1 MSKLLD
7 SYVKNKSPAEAEEV
21 IRRVNDQM
29 TGSISEQAAIQLV
42 LAEMRDE
49 KKADGG
55 RMGYGAGGIIAGW
68 VAKQIAKKTAK
79 PVTQKSID
87 FSSDAIVKR
96 LDNYNIKP
104 NDIVSE
110 DQLLKVLDSVKQAEN
125 NVFNN
130 KFGNIMEQGMEGI
143 TKLKKADGGRI
154 GYYGG
159 GMTNMVEPD
168 LSDIGHGTD
177 SLNARTRV
185 MSPGSQATTSTGL
198 NYLLGEDNDNTRVP
212 FNKGTMVL
220 PKAKPKESGGKKTLD
235 LLAKNKKA
243 SQKTLGSKTLF
254 NLMGQSAAEAYKKGE
269 ISKSQYDSMMK
280 PFFGEPSERLSK
292 TIDQE
297 QSELRADGGRMG
309 YGVGSRVMDF
319 FTPKGKGAKGIMGT
333 ELGHDGI
340 MEIISLLSSSGLF
353 ADGGRAGYDEGGDVK
368 LSDMFKINMTGT
380 KSGKQQIQGA
390 PEGITSDKEMYQGIM
405 ELDVPLKFKVNL
417 LGEYAFG
424 KSRNK
429 IEKDGEELF
438 LQDPASFGEKKI
450 GLGFNQGGDG
460 VSGYV
465 KKNID
470 TGEDEGRIDY
480 KKAVN
485 LNKIFDKMFN

>member
-1 MSKLLD
+1 MSSATD
-7 SYVKNKSPAEAEEV
+7 AYTKNYSAE
-21 IRRVNDQM
+21 
-29 TGSISEQAAIQLV
+29 
-42 LAEMRDE
+42 
-49 KKADGG
+49 
-55 RMGYGAGGIIAGW
+55 
-68 VAKQIAKKTAK
+68 
-79 PVTQKSID
+79 
-87 FSSDAIVKR
+87 
-96 LDNYNIKP
+96 
-104 NDIVSE
+104 
-110 DQLLKVLDSVKQAEN
+110 
-125 NVFNN
+125 
-130 KFGNIMEQGMEGI
+130 
-143 TKLKKADGGRI
+143 LKKEFEDRVREMEDGVTPISALASEVARQMREGKRSGGRI

-159 GMTNMVEPD
+159 GMTNMIEPD
-168 LSDIGHGTD
+168 LSDIGHGGE

-220 PKAKPKESGGKKTLD
+220 PKAKPRESDGKRVLD

-292 TIDQE
+292 TIDEE
-297 QSELRADGGRMG
+297 QSELRANGGRMG
-309 YGVGSRVMDF
+309 FKD
-319 FTPKGKGAKGIMGT
+319 GKGFFENYFANNSSTGAGVMSALNTSEIMDVLQLLQGIA
-333 ELGHDGI
+333 
-340 MEIISLLSSSGLF
+340 F

-380 KSGKQQIQGA
+380 KSGKQQIEGA

-429 IEKDGEELF
+429 IEKDGEEIF
-438 LQDPASFGEKKI
+438 LQDPSSFGEKKI

-460 VSGYV
+460 MSGYV
-465 KKNID
+465 KKNMD
-470 TGEDEGRIDY
+470 TGENEGRIDY
-480 KKAVN
+480 KKAVD
-485 LNKIFDKMFN
+485 LNKIFNKMFG

>member
-49 KKADGG
+49 
-55 RMGYGAGGIIAGW
+55 
-68 VAKQIAKKTAK
+68 
-79 PVTQKSID
+79 
-87 FSSDAIVKR
+87 
-96 LDNYNIKP
+96 
-104 NDIVSE
+104 
-110 DQLLKVLDSVKQAEN
+110 
-125 NVFNN
+125 
-130 KFGNIMEQGMEGI
+130 
-143 TKLKKADGGRI
+143 KKADGGRI

-309 YGVGSRVMDF
+309 YGAGSKVMDF

-353 ADGGRAGYDEGGDVK
+353 ADGGRAGFKDGGFTPNDLYLLKRYKYDPKEVATHKDGGKSLIDSLKTVGFANGGRPGYNEGEDVK
-368 LSDMFKINMTGT
+368 LSDMFKINMSGT

-465 KKNID
+465 KKNMD
-470 TGEDEGRIDY
+470 TGENEGRIDY
-480 KKAVN
+480 KKAVD
-485 LNKIFDKMFN
+485 LNKIFNKMFG